1 MKARSAVCILAISF
15 SIACSCGGSA
25 NNVAATV
32 VGTFNG
38 RSLQAGDAISANV
51 VAPVGGQQVNTGAVV
66 ITNNAGL
73 CGLANSN
80 KEPKNSQYLLLVLG
94 DINLATGQITAPTAP
109 GTYSVFISG
118 TPPPRVALVSYS
130 LTDATC
136 QPIASAA
143 EESIS
148 GTVTLTTANN
158 GTYAG
163 TFDVNMQGAAQ
174 VDHVTGGFNAVN
186 CPALA
191 PLIGTMRTTICI

>member
-1 MKARSAVCILAISF
+1 MAPLGGQPTS
-15 SIACSCGGSA
+15 GSA
-25 NNVAATV
+25 
-32 VGTFNG
+32 G
-38 RSLQAGDAISANV
+38 V
-51 VAPVGGQQVNTGAVV
+51 VA

-80 KEPKNSQYLLLVLG
+80 KEPKNSQYLILVLG

-109 GTYSVFISG
+109 GTYSVFTTG
-118 TPPPRVALVSYS
+118 TPPPKAAGVTYS

-143 EESIS
+143 ENAIS

-174 VDHVTGGFNAVN
+174 VDHVTGGFNAAN

-191 PLIGTMRTTICI
+191 PLIGTMRTTTCI

>member
-1 MKARSAVCILAISF
+1 M
-15 SIACSCGGSA
+15 
-25 NNVAATV
+25 
-32 VGTFNG
+32 
-38 RSLQAGDAISANV
+38 
-51 VAPVGGQQVNTGAVV
+51 APLGGQQTSVNTGAVV

-80 KEPKNSQYLLLVLG
+80 KEPKNSQYLLLLLG
-94 DINLATGQITAPTAP
+94 DINLATGQVTAPTAP
-109 GTYSVFISG
+109 GTYSVFTSG
-118 TPPPRVALVSYS
+118 TPPPKVALVSYS

-174 VDHVTGGFNAVN
+174 VDHVAGGFNAVN

-191 PLIGTMRTTICI
+191 PLIGTMRTTTCI